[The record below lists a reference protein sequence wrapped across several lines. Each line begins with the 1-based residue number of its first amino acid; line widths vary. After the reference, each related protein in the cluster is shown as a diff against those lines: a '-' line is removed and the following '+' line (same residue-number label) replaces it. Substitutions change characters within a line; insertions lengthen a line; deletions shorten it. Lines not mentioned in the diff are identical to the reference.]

1 MERFNHSEDLFLFSV
16 VVVVVLFCFC
26 FGGSFFFVFFFFFF
40 GGGGELF
47 TFRNTSMEKRR
58 IFSSCTVL
66 VFYEQHLQH
75 FFFLQLERGTI
86 CSKKNDQKNCYNK
99 INICQ
104 SKLGLDQF
112 GKESFNLMITM

>member
-1 MERFNHSEDLFLFSV
+1 MERCNHSEDLFLFSV
-16 VVVVVLFCFC
+16 VVVVLVLVVLFCFC
-26 FGGSFFFVFFFFFF
+26 FGFFFCLFFFF

-75 FFFLQLERGTI
+75 FFSYSLRGEQSVLKRMT
-86 CSKKNDQKNCYNK
+86 KK
-99 INICQ
+99 IV
-104 SKLGLDQF
+104 
-112 GKESFNLMITM
+112 ITRSISVKVN